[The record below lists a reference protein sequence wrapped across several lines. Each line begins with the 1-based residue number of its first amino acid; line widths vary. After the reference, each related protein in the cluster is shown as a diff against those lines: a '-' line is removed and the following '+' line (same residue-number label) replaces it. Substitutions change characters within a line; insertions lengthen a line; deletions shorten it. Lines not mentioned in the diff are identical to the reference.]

1 MIYMYA
7 TKIPGIAGVH
17 IPSDAYP
24 FPAVLPTPHLR
35 ARRRIPRISGGLV
48 QPIEIEP
55 QSCTV

>member
-1 MIYMYA
+1 MYA
-7 TKIPGIAGVH
+7 TEILGIAGVH

-35 ARRRIPRISGGLV
+35 ARRRIPQISGGLV

-55 QSCTV
+55 QSCTA